1 MPPSQLFDSAEKTAQ
16 PKRERRKDA
25 RPGELLAAALDLFVE
40 KGFAGTR
47 AEEVAL
53 RAGVSKGTLFLYFSS
68 KEELF
73 KAVVREYVG
82 SHLRAGLEALA
93 VRQGP
98 AVELL
103 AFCITQWWERYG
115 ATKAS
120 GITKL
125 MMSEAANFPELA
137 TFYQQEVVLPGRALI
152 RGVLQRGVD
161 TGEFVIEDIDNAVF
175 IVMAPLMFLIM
186 WQHSMGPCS
195 PATQRI
201 DPARFLNS
209 QIDIL
214 MRGVLAPAHG
224 LRQAGS
230 AVFGTARQSKN
241 KIDTHKAKAA

>member
-1 MPPSQLFDSAEKTAQ
+1 MPASKQFSSVSKDAPL
-16 PKRERRKDA
+16 KRERRKDA
-25 RPGELLAAALDLFVE
+25 RPGELLEAALDLFVE

-73 KAVVREYVG
+73 KAVVREYIG
-82 SHLRAGLEALA
+82 SHLRDGLELLA
-93 VRQGP
+93 VREEP
-98 AVELL
+98 AAELL
-103 AFCITQWWERYG
+103 AYCLGQWWLRYG

-137 TFYQQEVVLPGRALI
+137 AFYQQEVILPWRALI

-161 TGEFVIEDIDNAVF
+161 QGEFVIEDIDSAVS

-186 WQHSMGPCS
+186 WQHAMKPCS
-195 PATQRI
+195 AATQQI
-201 DPARFLNS
+201 DPARFLKS

-214 MRGVLAPAHG
+214 LRGVLAPTHG
-224 LRQAGS
+224 LRQGKQTVKTIKAN
-230 AVFGTARQSKN
+230 TA
-241 KIDTHKAKAA
+241 